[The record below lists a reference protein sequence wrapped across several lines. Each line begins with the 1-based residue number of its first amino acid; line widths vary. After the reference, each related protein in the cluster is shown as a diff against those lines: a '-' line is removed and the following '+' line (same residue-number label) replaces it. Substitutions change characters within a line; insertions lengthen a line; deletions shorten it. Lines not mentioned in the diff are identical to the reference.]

1 MAVSTKPKL
10 EVEIGEEMYYLD
22 KVPDESSAIVKA
34 ETDKLLGAINLKTL
48 VDDLGRVGSFIRIA
62 YNGVGAAGP
71 KFTDQQI
78 EIQRLGYDVTKLCDK
93 SALTIAKFKKA
104 SSSILTDLQATYE
117 YLLDNLE
124 EMALETLSAVSKL
137 AGDMEKAAL
146 ELHGEF
152 VAEEKKVEKTLE
164 KTQKARGAEALRIK
178 ELQREREQMEL
189 KKQEQERLMKEHQ
202 AKESEAE
209 VRRRDLEQKE
219 DEAIAELGNDS
230 AGASKIIKKLCNA
243 MTSKIAWVEF
253 FDNEASEKKAAAL
266 KECRREALQKE
277 QEIRRQKHEAL
288 SKMTEFAAMIKNCD
302 TEENMA
308 ECAEKALHQ
317 AIGALKQLSL
327 VMLQAANFWKQ
338 MQDHCHSLAESE
350 MQQQVERALKM
361 PDEKRL
367 KVWTSKGFKIKAIE
381 FYAGWVALNGVCK
394 IYIEYIKETQQ
405 DLYRYITE
413 NPTFEESR
421 QNVKELAEKF
431 LLDLKR
437 DQKELADKEFKAQE
451 EINELGDSNEGQ

>member
-10 EVEIGEEMYYLD
+10 EIEIEEETYYLN
-22 KVPDESSAIVKA
+22 KVPKESSAVVKA
-34 ETDKLLGAINLKTL
+34 ETEKLLAAINLKTL

-152 VAEEKKVEKTLE
+152 VAEEKNVEKTLE

-178 ELQREREQMEL
+178 ELKKEREQMEL

-202 AKESEAE
+202 AKETEAE
-209 VRRRDLEQKE
+209 ARRRDLEQRE
-219 DEAIAELGNDS
+219 DEAIAELDS
-230 AGASKIIKKLCNA
+230 AGASKIFKKLCNA
-243 MTSKIAWVEF
+243 VTSKVAGLEF
-253 FDNEASEKKAAAL
+253 FDSEAPEKKAAAL

-277 QEIRRQKHEAL
+277 QAIRAQKHEAL
-288 SKMTEFAAMIKNCD
+288 SKMTEFAAMITNCD

-338 MQDHCHSLAESE
+338 MQDHCRSLAESE
-350 MQQQVERALKM
+350 MQQQVERALKLS
-361 PDEKRL
+361 DEKRL
-367 KVWTSKGFKIKAIE
+367 KVWTSNGFKIKAIE

-405 DLYRYITE
+405 ELYRYITE
-413 NPTFEESR
+413 NPTYEESR

-431 LLDLKR
+431 LVDLKR

-451 EINELGDSNEGQ
+451 EINALGASNEGQ

>member
-10 EVEIGEEMYYLD
+10 EVEIGEEMYYLN
-22 KVPDESSAIVKA
+22 KVPDESSAVVKE
-34 ETDKLLGAINLKTL
+34 ETEKLLGAINLKTL

-71 KFTDQQI
+71 KFTDHQI

-104 SSSILTDLQATYE
+104 SSSILTNLQATYE

-146 ELHGEF
+146 ELHDEF
-152 VAEEKKVEKTLE
+152 VAEEKNVEK
-164 KTQKARGAEALRIK
+164 
-178 ELQREREQMEL
+178 
-189 KKQEQERLMKEHQ
+189 
-202 AKESEAE
+202 
-209 VRRRDLEQKE
+209 
-219 DEAIAELGNDS
+219 
-230 AGASKIIKKLCNA
+230 
-243 MTSKIAWVEF
+243 
-253 FDNEASEKKAAAL
+253 
-266 KECRREALQKE
+266 
-277 QEIRRQKHEAL
+277 
-288 SKMTEFAAMIKNCD
+288 NCY

-338 MQDHCHSLAESE
+338 MQEHCCSLAESE
-350 MQQQVERALKM
+350 MQQQVERALKLKL

-367 KVWTSKGFKIKAIE
+367 KVWTSNGFKIRVIE

-394 IYIEYIKETQQ
+394 IYIEYIKVTQQ
-405 DLYRYITE
+405 DLYRYIAE

-431 LLDLKR
+431 LVDLER
-437 DQKELADKEFKAQE
+437 DQKELTDKEFKAQE
-451 EINELGDSNEGQ
+451 EINALGDSNEGQ

>member
-1 MAVSTKPKL
+1 MSNSRKFWYFYANV
-10 EVEIGEEMYYLD
+10 YL
-22 KVPDESSAIVKA
+22 
-34 ETDKLLGAINLKTL
+34 T
-48 VDDLGRVGSFIRIA
+48 
-62 YNGVGAAGP
+62 
-71 KFTDQQI
+71 
-78 EIQRLGYDVTKLCDK
+78 
-93 SALTIAKFKKA
+93 
-104 SSSILTDLQATYE
+104 
-117 YLLDNLE
+117 
-124 EMALETLSAVSKL
+124 
-137 AGDMEKAAL
+137 
-146 ELHGEF
+146 LHGEF
-152 VAEEKKVEKTLE
+152 VAEEKKVEETLE
-164 KTQKARGAEALRIK
+164 KTQKARGAEALQIK

-209 VRRRDLEQKE
+209 ARRRDLEQRE
-219 DEAIAELGNDS
+219 DEAIAELDS
-230 AGASKIIKKLCNA
+230 VDVSKIIKNLCNA
-243 MTSKIAWVEF
+243 VTSKFVGVEF
-253 FDNEASEKKAAAL
+253 FDSETPEKKAAAL

-277 QEIRRQKHEAL
+277 QEIRRQKHEAF
-288 SKMTEFAAMIKNCD
+288 SKMTEFAAMIKTCD

-338 MQDHCHSLAESE
+338 MQDHCRSLAESE
-350 MQQQVERALKM
+350 MQQQVERALKL
-361 PDEKRL
+361 PDGKRL
-367 KVWTSKGFKIKAIE
+367 KVWTSNGFKIKAIE

-431 LLDLKR
+431 LVDLKR
-437 DQKELADKEFKAQE
+437 DQKELADKQFKAQE
-451 EINELGDSNEGQ
+451 EINELGGSNEGQ